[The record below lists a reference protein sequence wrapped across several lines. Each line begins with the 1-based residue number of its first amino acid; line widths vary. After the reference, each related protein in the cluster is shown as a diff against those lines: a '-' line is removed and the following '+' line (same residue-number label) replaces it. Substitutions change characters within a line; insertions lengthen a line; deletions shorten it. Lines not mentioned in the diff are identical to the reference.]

1 MDKATRNELDR
12 RLEAGFAEAELA
24 DARVGFRERLR
35 DLKSTQ
41 PEAFDRAV
49 DYYEN
54 TVAPAILQGG
64 SPLETWVEYGRH
76 LGTLSDEGRLMTI
89 DSTGRAA
96 DWVAPVRA
104 GELVLFVPE
113 SGRNAL
119 VVVAPTAPSAAQS
132 ATIQL
137 LVEGRLSLA

>member
-1 MDKATRNELDR
+1 MDKATRTELDR
-12 RLEAGFAEAELA
+12 RLEAAFGEAGLA

-41 PEAFDRAV
+41 PEAFDGAV
-49 DYYEN
+49 DYYES
-54 TVAPAILQGG
+54 TVGPAILEGG
-64 SPLETWVEYGRH
+64 NPLETWVEYGRL
-76 LGTLSDEGRLMTI
+76 LGSLSDDGRLTTI
-89 DSTGRAA
+89 DSTGRAV
-96 DWVAPVRA
+96 DWTGPVRA
-104 GELVLFVPE
+104 GDLVLFVPE

-119 VVVAPTAPSAAQS
+119 VVLAPAAPSAAQS